1 MRFRTAALAAFLVA
15 VLGFWGITGGAQG
28 TVAVNPTLVQ
38 FTPSADH
45 SALNLDGTP
54 IISRYDLRVYAPTAL
69 TVVVFTQA
77 LGKPAPGTDGTI
89 QVDLG
94 NSAVAALLKNT
105 QYVAEVVAIGPYG
118 EGASTPSN
126 PFGYAAAPRLAG
138 VPVLR

>member
-1 MRFRTAALAAFLVA
+1 MRLRTAVLAACVMA
-15 VLGFWGITGGAQG
+15 VFGFWGITGTAQG

-45 SALNLDGTP
+45 SVLNLDGTP
-54 IISRYDLRVYAPTAL
+54 IVSRYDMRVYVPTAL
-69 TVVVFTQA
+69 TVVVFTQS

-118 EGASTPSN
+118 EGVSAPSN
-126 PFGYAAAPRLAG
+126 PFGFAAPPRPAG
-138 VPVLR
+138 APVLR